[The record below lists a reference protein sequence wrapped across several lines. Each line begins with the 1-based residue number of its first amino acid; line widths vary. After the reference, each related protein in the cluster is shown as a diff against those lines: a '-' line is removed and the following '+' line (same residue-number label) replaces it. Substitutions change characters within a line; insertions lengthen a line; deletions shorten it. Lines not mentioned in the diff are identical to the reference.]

1 MKYFEKLLIANRGEI
16 AIRVMRACR
25 ELDIETVAIYSSVDK
40 NALHVK
46 YADEAFHVGEDH
58 PSKSYLNIERIMDI
72 AKKSGAEAIHP
83 GYGFLAENYRFAK
96 VCLDENLIFVGPG
109 WKTIKAMGSKVGSKK
124 MMKGAGVPVL
134 PGTDDG
140 IKDIEDAKKVAAEI
154 GYPVIVKASAGG
166 GGIGM
171 QVVDDEKSLENA
183 ISASM
188 RIAQSAFG
196 DATVF
201 IEKYLVKP
209 RHIEFQVLADE
220 HGNSVHLYDRE
231 CSIQRRHQKLIEEA
245 PSPIMTPELRERMSD
260 SALKV
265 ADVSGYTNAGSV
277 EFLYGQGN
285 YYFMEMNT
293 RLQVEHTITEIITG
307 IDLVKQQIAIAAGE
321 SLPFEQKD
329 LSLRGHAIECRINA
343 EDPLN
348 NFAADPGKIIRY
360 RSPGGPGIRM
370 DSGIHM
376 GYTIP
381 PNYDSMIAKLCAW
394 DSTRVE
400 SIKRMRRAISEYI
413 ILGIKTTLP
422 LHYAIMNN
430 PQFVQGNTHTHFLQE
445 EHILNTL
452 DRYKRDEETRMQTLA
467 GSFGQEKKVAAIS
480 AAVNMYLQLKKD

>member
-1 MKYFEKLLIANRGEI
+1 MKYFDKLLIANRGEI

-25 ELDIETVAIYSSVDK
+25 ELNIETVAIYSSADK

-46 YADEAFHVGEDH
+46 YADEAFHVGEAH
-58 PSKSYLNIERIMDI
+58 PSKSYLNMERIIDI
-72 AKKSGAEAIHP
+72 AKKSGAEAVHP

-96 VCLDENLIFVGPG
+96 ICLDENVIFVGPG
-109 WKTIKAMGSKVGSKK
+109 WKTIRAMGSKIGSKR
-124 MMKGAGVPVL
+124 MMKDAGVPVL
-134 PGTDDG
+134 PGTEDG
-140 IKDIEDAKKVAAEI
+140 IKDMDYAKKVAEEI

-171 QVVDDEKSLENA
+171 QIVNDEKSLEDA
-183 ISASM
+183 IAASM

-201 IEKYLVKP
+201 IEKYLVMP

-220 HGNSVHLYDRE
+220 HGNAVHLYDRE

-245 PSPIMTPELRERMSD
+245 PCSIMTPELRARMSD

-265 ADVSGYTNAGSV
+265 AEVSGYTNAGSV
-277 EFLYGQGN
+277 EFLYSQDN

-307 IDLVKQQIAIAAGE
+307 IDIVKQQIAVSAGE
-321 SLPFEQKD
+321 SLPFGQED
-329 LSLRGHAIECRINA
+329 LSIRGHAIECRINA

-348 NFAADPGKIIRY
+348 NFTADPGKIIRY
-360 RSPGGPGIRM
+360 RSPGGPGIRV

-394 DSTRVE
+394 DSTRAE
-400 SIKRMRRAISEYI
+400 AIKRMRRAISEYI

-430 PQFVQGNTHTHFLQE
+430 QQFVAGNTHTHFLQE

-467 GSFGQEKKVAAIS
+467 GSFEQGKKVAAIS
-480 AAVNMYLQLKKD
+480 AAVTMFLQAKND